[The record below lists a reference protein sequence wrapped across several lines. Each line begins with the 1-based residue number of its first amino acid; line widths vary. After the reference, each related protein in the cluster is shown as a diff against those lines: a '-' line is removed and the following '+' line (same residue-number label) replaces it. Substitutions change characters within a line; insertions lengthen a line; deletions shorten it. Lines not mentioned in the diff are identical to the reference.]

1 MGRGTTSTSLLTL
14 LTIAIADEF
23 IIETLRFWES
33 YFVALY
39 RSLVNESVG
48 RVVVQCV

>member
-14 LTIAIADEF
+14 LTIAIAEEF

-33 YFVALY
+33 YFMALY
-39 RSLVNESVG
+39 NESVG